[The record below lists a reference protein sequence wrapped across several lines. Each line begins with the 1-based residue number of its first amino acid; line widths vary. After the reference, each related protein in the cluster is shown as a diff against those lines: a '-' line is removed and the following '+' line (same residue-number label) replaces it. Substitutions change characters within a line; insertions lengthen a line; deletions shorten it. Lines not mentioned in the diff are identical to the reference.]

1 MMKKLFTVSKLLV
14 TMLIVFTFQSA
25 VAQTTIFTENFETGS
40 ANASWGSHY
49 KGEETVIAKP
59 MANAPKALTGGG
71 NFVGLLQDLDGS
83 FTGSA
88 VATNGTV
95 GLKDYSIE
103 ADVYCYVGG
112 SLSSYSGIAVYSD
125 SSKKDFYKM
134 RSDFDASAR
143 INFSGLK
150 SDPNTFLPL
159 FTKDFK
165 AADILGGIPT
175 TADWHKMKIEVRTIS
190 ATKVGF
196 WAYFDGQLLVG
207 CPIYDTA
214 ATVTAGKFGLYSF
227 QQSATGLATYVDN
240 IVVRPLTVLSVPVNG
255 KKITP
260 NNFDLS
266 QNYPN
271 PFNPETRISY
281 RLLESGYTLLT
292 IHDQLGRTIKTLV
305 SQNQSLGDHAVV
317 WDGRDELGNAVS
329 SGIYFYSLNS
339 GKGVLSKKMVLL
351 K

>member
-1 MMKKLFTVSKLLV
+1 MKIFFSISKSFAVVLL
-14 TMLIVFTFQSA
+14 IGTFQILA
-25 VAQTTIFTENFETGS
+25 AQTVIFSETFESGTASS
-40 ANASWGSHY
+40 AWGSNY
-49 KGEETVIAKP
+49 PGEETVIAKP

-71 NFVGLLQDLDGS
+71 NYVGLLQDLNGTY
-83 FTGSA
+83 TGSA
-88 VATNGTV
+88 VATTGALT
-95 GLKDYSIE
+95 LKDYSIE

-112 SLSSYSGIAVYSD
+112 SLSSYSGLVVYAD
-125 SSKKDFYKM
+125 SAKKDFYKM

-159 FTKDFK
+159 FSKDFK

-175 TADWHKMKIEVRTIS
+175 VDNWHKMKIEVRTIS

-196 WAYFDGQLLVG
+196 WAYFDGQLLAG
-207 CPIYDTA
+207 CPIYDTV

-227 QQSATGLATYVDN
+227 QQGATGLATYVDN
-240 IVVRPLTVLSVPVNG
+240 IVVRPLTVLSVHDNG
-255 KKITP
+255 KSVTP
-260 NNFDLS
+260 NNFDLA

-281 RLLESGYTLLT
+281 RLSETGFTTLT

-305 SQNQSLGDHAVV
+305 AQHQSSGDHAVV
-317 WDGRDELGNAVS
+317 WNGKDESGNTVS

-339 GKGVLSKKMVLL
+339 GKSVQSKKMVLL

>member
-1 MMKKLFTVSKLLV
+1 VYAD
-14 TMLIVFTFQSA
+14 SA
-25 VAQTTIFTENFETGS
+25 
-40 ANASWGSHY
+40 
-49 KGEETVIAKP
+49 
-59 MANAPKALTGGG
+59 
-71 NFVGLLQDLDGS
+71 
-83 FTGSA
+83 
-88 VATNGTV
+88 
-95 GLKDYSIE
+95 
-103 ADVYCYVGG
+103 
-112 SLSSYSGIAVYSD
+112 
-125 SSKKDFYKM
+125 KKDFYKM

-159 FTKDFK
+159 FSKDFK

-175 TADWHKMKIEVRTIS
+175 VADWHKMKIEVRTIS

-214 ATVTAGKFGLYSF
+214 ATATAGKFGLYSF

-240 IVVRPLTVLSVPVNG
+240 IVVRPLSVLSVPENG
-255 KKITP
+255 RKITP

-281 RLLESGYTLLT
+281 RLLESGYTMLT
-292 IHDQLGRTIKTLV
+292 VHDQLGRTIKTLV
-305 SQNQSLGDHAVV
+305 SQHQSFGEHTVV
-317 WDGRDELGNAVS
+317 WNGEDESGNTVS

-339 GKGVLSKKMVLL
+339 GKGVLSKKMILL